1 MVSPMAEPLRPA
13 PFDVVEASRR
23 VWLDRWDPE
32 AASGNAAFTAILR
45 SHQMLMHQVESVM
58 KDHGLTF
65 TRYEVLVW
73 LVAEPD
79 TARALS
85 WISTVLRVPPATV
98 TNVIDRLES
107 DGLVRR
113 VAHPTDARTTL
124 AEITDRGRVVARDAT
139 VDLNDQVYRPLALS
153 ERDRGRVTDLLGG
166 LRARAGEFDVARSAE
181 VIERLDAQRTAGSG
195 TAAGDA

>member
-1 MVSPMAEPLRPA
+1 MAEGFRPA

-23 VWLDRWDPE
+23 VWLDQWDPE

-45 SHQMLMHQVESVM
+45 SHQMLMHQVDAVM
-58 KDHGLTF
+58 KRHGLTF

-73 LVAEPD
+73 LVAEPE

-85 WISTVLRVPPATV
+85 WISTVLRLPPATV
-98 TNVIDRLES
+98 TNVIDRLEA

-124 AEITDRGRVVARDAT
+124 ARITGRGQVVAREAT
-139 VDLNDQVYRPLALS
+139 VDLNDGVYRPLALS
-153 ERDRGRVTDLLGG
+153 EPQRGRLTDLLGH
-166 LRARAGEFDVARSAE
+166 LRANGGEFDLDRSADL
-181 VIERLDAQRTAGSG
+181 IDRLDAHRSP
-195 TAAGDA
+195 

>member
-1 MVSPMAEPLRPA
+1 
-13 PFDVVEASRR
+13 
-23 VWLDRWDPE
+23 
-32 AASGNAAFTAILR
+32 
-45 SHQMLMHQVESVM
+45 MLMHKVDAVM

-79 TARALS
+79 SARALS

-98 TNVIDRLES
+98 TNVIDRLEA

-124 AEITDRGRVVARDAT
+124 AEITDRGREVAHSAT
-139 VDLNDQVYRPLALS
+139 TALNSDVYGPLELKEPQRQQVI
-153 ERDRGRVTDLLGG
+153 DLLGG
-166 LRARAGEFDVARSAE
+166 LRARGGEFDPVSSAE
-181 VIERLDAQRTAGSG
+181 VIERLDSQRAEGSP
-195 TAAGDA
+195 T